1 MQTNELYHFGIKGMK
16 WGVRRFQ
23 NKDGTRT
30 SAGKSRRKEYS
41 SDYTES
47 RTKKNIRS
55 MSNEEL
61 KKRINRYQLENQYRS
76 LEPSVYNKG
85 MTMAKKI
92 IATVGVVGGL
102 YAIKSNAALK
112 AALDSGK
119 SFVKSGGQTVNRIR
133 SEKWDKLW

>member
-1 MQTNELYHFGIKGMK
+1 MNELYHFGIKGMK

-23 NKDGTRT
+23 NKDRT
-30 SAGKSRRKEYS
+30 HTSVGKSRRKEYS

-47 RTKKNIRS
+47 RAKKSIRS

-61 KKRINRYQLENQYRS
+61 KKRINRYQLENQYRN

-92 IATVGVVGGL
+92 IATVGIVGGL
-102 YAIKSNAALK
+102 YAIKNNAALK

-119 SFVKSGGQTVNRIR
+119 SFVKSGGQTLNRIR
-133 SEKWDKLW
+133 SEKWDRLW

>member
-1 MQTNELYHFGIKGMK
+1 MNELYHFGIKGMK

-30 SAGKSRRKEYS
+30 TAGKNRRKEYS
-41 SDYTES
+41 SDYIDS
-47 RTKKNIRS
+47 RTKKSIRS

-61 KKRINRYQLENQYRS
+61 KKRINRYQLENQYRN

-92 IATVGVVGGL
+92 IATVGIVGGL
-102 YAIKSNAALK
+102 YAIKNNAALK

-133 SEKWDKLW
+133 SEKWDRLW

>member
-112 AALDSGK
+112 AAFDSGK
-119 SFVKSGGQTVNRIR
+119 SFVKSGGQTINRIR
-133 SEKWDKLW
+133 SEKWDRLW

>member
-1 MQTNELYHFGIKGMK
+1 MNELYHFGIKGMK

-30 SAGKSRRKEYS
+30 TAGKSRRKEYS

-76 LEPSVYNKG
+76 LKPSVYNKG
-85 MTMAKKI
+85 MSVAKKVI
-92 IATVGVVGGL
+92 GTAAVIGGL
-102 YAIKSNAALK
+102 YALKNAPVLAAGKK
-112 AALDSGK
+112 AVESMSDQLIGIIAERRGTS
-119 SFVKSGGQTVNRIR
+119 
-133 SEKWDKLW
+133 LW

>member
-30 SAGKSRRKEYS
+30 TAGKNRRKEYS
-41 SDYTES
+41 SDYIDS
-47 RTKKNIRS
+47 RTKKSIRS

-61 KKRINRYQLENQYRS
+61 KKRINRYQLENQYRN

-92 IATVGVVGGL
+92 IATVGIVGGL
-102 YAIKSNAALK
+102 YAIKNNAALK

-133 SEKWDKLW
+133 SEKWDRLW

>member
-30 SAGKSRRKEYS
+30 TAGKSRRKEYS
-41 SDYTES
+41 SDYIES
-47 RTKKNIRS
+47 RAKKDIRS

-61 KKRINRYQLENQYRS
+61 KKRINRYQLENQYRN

-92 IATVGVVGGL
+92 LATVGVVGGL

-112 AALDSGK
+112 SALGSGK
-119 SFVKSGGQTVNRIR
+119 SFFESGGQALNRIR
-133 SEKWDKLW
+133 YEEWDKLW

>member
-1 MQTNELYHFGIKGMK
+1 MQMNELYHFGIKGMK

-30 SAGKSRRKEYS
+30 TAGKSRRKEYS
-41 SDYTES
+41 SDYIES
-47 RTKKNIRS
+47 RAKKDIRS

-61 KKRINRYQLENQYRS
+61 KKRINRYQLENQYRN

-85 MTMAKKI
+85 MTIAKKI
-92 IATVGVVGGL
+92 LATVGVVGGL

-112 AALDSGK
+112 SALDYGK
-119 SFVKSGGQTVNRIR
+119 SFVESGGQDLNRIHY
-133 SEKWDKLW
+133 EEWDRLW

>member
-1 MQTNELYHFGIKGMK
+1 MNELYHFGIKGMK

-23 NKDGTRT
+23 NKNGTRT
-30 SAGKSRRKEYS
+30 AAGKIRRKEYS

-47 RTKKNIRS
+47 RMEKDIRS

-76 LEPSVYNKG
+76 LKPSVYNKG
-85 MTMAKKI
+85 MSMAKKI
-92 IATVGVVGGL
+92 LATVGVVGGL
-102 YAIKSNAALK
+102 YAIKNNAALK

-119 SFVKSGGQTVNRIR
+119 SFVESGGQAVNGILH
-133 SEKWDKLW
+133 EKWDELW

>member
-1 MQTNELYHFGIKGMK
+1 MNELYHFGIKGMK

-30 SAGKSRRKEYS
+30 TAGKSRRKEYS
-41 SDYTES
+41 SDYIDS
-47 RTKKNIRS
+47 RTKKSIRS

-61 KKRINRYQLENQYRS
+61 KKRINRYQLENQYRN

-92 IATVGVVGGL
+92 IATVGIVGGL

-112 AALDSGK
+112 AVFDSGK
-119 SFVKSGGQTVNRIR
+119 SFVKSVGQTANRIR
-133 SEKWDKLW
+133 SEKWDRLW

>member
-1 MQTNELYHFGIKGMK
+1 MNELYHFGIKGMK

-30 SAGKSRRKEYS
+30 TAGKSRRKEYS
-41 SDYTES
+41 SDYIDS
-47 RTKKNIRS
+47 RTKKSIHS

-61 KKRINRYQLENQYRS
+61 KKRINRYQLENQYRN

-85 MTMAKKI
+85 MTIAKKI
-92 IATVGVVGGL
+92 LATVGVVGGL

-112 AALDSGK
+112 SALDSGK
-119 SFVKSGGQTVNRIR
+119 SFVESGGQALNRIR
-133 SEKWDKLW
+133 YEEWDRLW

>member
-1 MQTNELYHFGIKGMK
+1 MNELYHFGIKGMK

-30 SAGKSRRKEYS
+30 TAGKSRRKEYS
-41 SDYTES
+41 SDYIDS
-47 RTKKNIRS
+47 RTKKSISS

-102 YAIKSNAALK
+102 YANKTNADLK
-112 AALDSGK
+112 AALESGK
-119 SFVKSGGQTVNRIR
+119 SFVKSGGQTVNRMR
-133 SEKWDKLW
+133 SEKWDRLW

>member
-1 MQTNELYHFGIKGMK
+1 MQMNELYHFGIKGMK

-30 SAGKSRRKEYS
+30 TAGKSRRKEYS
-41 SDYTES
+41 SDYIES
-47 RTKKNIRS
+47 RAKKDIRS

-61 KKRINRYQLENQYRS
+61 KKRINRYQLENQYRN

-85 MTMAKKI
+85 MTIAKKI
-92 IATVGVVGGL
+92 LATVGVVGGL

-112 AALDSGK
+112 SALDSGK
-119 SFVKSGGQTVNRIR
+119 SFVESGGQALNRIR
-133 SEKWDKLW
+133 YEEWDRLW